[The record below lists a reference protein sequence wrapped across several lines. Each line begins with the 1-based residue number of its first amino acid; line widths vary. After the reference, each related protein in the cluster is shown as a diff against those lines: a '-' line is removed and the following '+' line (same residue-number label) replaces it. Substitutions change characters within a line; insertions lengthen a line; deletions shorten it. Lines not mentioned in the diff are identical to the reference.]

1 MTKIK
6 VPRGPLKWQL
16 NYVINKQFE
25 VGIGEDRHAYK
36 CVHGHADYG
45 RIYSKSSHNTH
56 VSRIQNFANWL
67 IKEEIKHINQLTPD
81 VVATFLSGL
90 VGQDYKHKTIQ
101 NYQSSIN
108 HVLYGNEV
116 EGHPI
121 YSVHKMG
128 IEGVKVRSNNCYDK
142 ERPEI
147 PDRYLEQFDLIKA
160 SGFRRKEA
168 EGVGTKSMY
177 ESGGNYYLVTN
188 GKGGRPRYTKIRDD
202 YKDQFKL
209 LYSDYIIKKN
219 SVADIPQTKE
229 DIKDIYRT
237 QKPIFERTIPTKYA
251 THIYRSEYAQAILE
265 EIKASGHYK
274 PEGHI
279 MDVNGFKADRGAFR
293 AVSRELGHNRASID
307 LLSSYFRHF

>member
-6 VPRGPLKWQL
+6 VPRGSLKWQL
-16 NYVINKQFE
+16 NYVLNKQFE
-25 VGIGEDRHAYK
+25 EGIGQDRHGYK
-36 CVHGHADYG
+36 KSHGHADYE
-45 RIYSKSSHNTH
+45 RIYSIKSHETH
-56 VSRIQNFANWL
+56 VSRIQCFANWL
-67 IKEEIKHINQLTPD
+67 RMEGIKHINQLTPD

-90 VGQDYKHKTIQ
+90 AGQDYKHTTIQ

-108 HVLYGNEV
+108 HVLYGNGV

-128 IEGVKVRSNNCYDK
+128 IEGIKERSNNLYDK

-147 PDRYLEQFDLIKA
+147 PDKYLEQFDLIKA
-160 SGFRRKEA
+160 SGFRREEV
-168 EGVGTKSMY
+168 EGIGTKSIY
-177 ESGGNYYLVTN
+177 EFKGNYYVVTN
-188 GKGGRPRYTKIRDD
+188 GKGGRPRFTKILDE
-202 YKDQFKL
+202 YKDQFKDS
-209 LYSDYIIKKN
+209 YSDYIIKKD
-219 SVADIPQTKE
+219 SLSDIPQTKE
-229 DIKDIYRT
+229 DIRAIYRS

-293 AVSRELGHNRASID
+293 AVSRQLGHNRASID